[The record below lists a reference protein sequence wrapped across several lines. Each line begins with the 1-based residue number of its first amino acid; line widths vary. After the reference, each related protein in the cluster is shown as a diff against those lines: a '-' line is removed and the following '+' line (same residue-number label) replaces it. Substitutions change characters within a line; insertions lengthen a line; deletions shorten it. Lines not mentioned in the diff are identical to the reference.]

1 MGHSVTTDSVP
12 FFDLGALVQEE
23 SADLHAA
30 LNETIHGG
38 YFVGGPIVERF
49 EAQFAEFLGVR
60 HVIGVGNGLDA
71 IRIALEA
78 HRVGVGDEVI
88 VPAFTYYASWL
99 GVTQTGA
106 TLVPVDVDS
115 RTANIDVSLVEA
127 AITSTTRAILA
138 VHLYGQS
145 ADLAGLRG
153 IADRHGILLIE
164 DAAQS
169 HGALSTAGMSGS
181 VGDSSAFS
189 FYPTKNLGALGDAG
203 AVATNDDAI
212 ADRIRS
218 RRSYGQGASKYDH
231 IDTGWNSR
239 LDPLQAAF
247 LSLHLSKLSEWT
259 ARRRSIARTYREA
272 LAHVPEA
279 AVVGP
284 AEVGDSVWHHFV
296 IRSRTREAMRSY
308 LLKHGVQSDA
318 HYPYSLA
325 DVAPM
330 KPFFAPQEQ
339 EHFPAAESL
348 AESVVSLPIG
358 PWMSS
363 SQVDRVAHALSTIPV
378 GLFRV

>member
-1 MGHSVTTDSVP
+1 MTIDSVP
-12 FFDLGALVQEE
+12 FFDLGALVRDE
-23 SADLHAA
+23 SADLHEA
-30 LNETIHGG
+30 LNEVIHGG

-78 HRVGVGDEVI
+78 HHVGVGDEVI

-106 TLVPVDVDS
+106 RLIPVDVDPL
-115 RTANIDVSLVEA
+115 TANIDVGLVEA

-145 ADLAGLRG
+145 ADLAGLRD
-153 IADRHGILLIE
+153 IADRYGILLIE

-169 HGALSTAGMSGS
+169 HGSLSTAGMSGS

-203 AVATNDDAI
+203 AVATNDDAT
-212 ADRIRS
+212 ADRMRS

-231 IDTGWNSR
+231 VDTGWNSR

-247 LSLHLSKLSEWT
+247 LSLHLPKLTEWT

-272 LAHVPEA
+272 LVHVPEA
-279 AVVGP
+279 SVVGP
-284 AEVGDSVWHHFV
+284 VEVEDSVWHHFV
-296 IRSRTREAMRSY
+296 LRASDRIAAQAY
-308 LLKHGVQSDA
+308 LAGKGVSSDV
-318 HYPYSLA
+318 HYPYSI
-325 DVAPM
+325 DSVKPM
-330 KPFFAPQEQ
+330 ATFRRVFEGQR
-339 EHFPAAESL
+339 FPAAESL
-348 AESVVSLPIG
+348 AASVVSLPIG
-358 PWMSS
+358 PWMSPK
-363 SQVDRVAHALSTIPV
+363 QVDHVANALTEMPAD
-378 GLFRV
+378 LLEQHF